1 MPQSQIII
9 SPEGRLM
16 AMLPHYLIISRTGGG
31 RLQGVIKGK
40 ETRISL
46 PQGKYTVTIR
56 SMYKFIES
64 TVDVSVPA
72 NATRHLTFADRDKI
86 WNRLFNIDLALW
98 VMKRILHVPEPWDTV
113 YEIVSN
119 GFFAVWLLRIWI
131 IRKHYFEIKEVES

>member
-9 SPEGRLM
+9 APKGRFL
-16 AMLPHYLIISRTGGG
+16 AMLPHYLIISQAGGG
-31 RLQGVIKGK
+31 RLQGIIKGK

-46 PQGKYTVTIR
+46 PQGIYTVTIR

-64 TVDVSVPA
+64 TAEVSVPA
-72 NATRHLTFADRDKI
+72 NEAIRLTFADRDKI
-86 WNRLFNIDLALW
+86 WNWLFNLDLVLW
-98 VMKRILHVPEPWDTV
+98 ILKRILHVPEPWGTV

-131 IRKHYFEIKEVES
+131 IRKHYFEIKETLQ